1 MQFLLRF
8 PGASVRF
15 LREVRGEMKK
25 VNWLSRQEVTR
36 YTLLV
41 FGISLV
47 VAAYLGALDY
57 ALSLALKQFIL

>member
-8 PGASVRF
+8 PAAALHF

-36 YTLLV
+36 HTLLV
-41 FGISLV
+41 FGISFV
-47 VAAYLGALDY
+47 VAAYLGGLDY
-57 ALSLALKQFIL
+57 VLSLVLKQFIS